1 MYLYS
6 MCIWRI
12 FGSNPVSVP
21 TGMIALRGRS
31 HLSLNDF
38 AVLVDY
44 DILGC
49 LSYLQL
55 MYVLRLILW
64 RYTQPSIPAL
74 VRLATPNCVAI
85 SACIVPFT
93 VLFLIPKPVTTTDS
107 YYQSLTM

>member
-12 FGSNPVSVP
+12 FGSNPVSAP

-38 AVLVDY
+38 AVLVVY

-64 RYTQPSIPAL
+64 RYTQPSIHNSFGSVSHSELRCDRCLYCP
-74 VRLATPNCVAI
+74 VYRIIPN
-85 SACIVPFT
+85 P
-93 VLFLIPKPVTTTDS
+93 
-107 YYQSLTM
+107 